1 MHRPSKIDKLPV
13 EIREQIAKLRDD
25 GHTLDEIMVHL
36 AKIGLDEDGMPS
48 RSGLHRHVQNLDAL
62 AEIITTSRA
71 SAEAL
76 ARRPEDPGAADRGLQ
91 LNVELLHGLTTRL
104 VAKTAAGE
112 GGTFN
117 AKELGFLAGAV
128 KSLAGAA
135 RADAMTKMA
144 IRKELRDEMDKH
156 VADIEADP
164 ETKTL
169 SPAEVLDRIRAL
181 YRGEG

>member
-1 MHRPSKIDKLPV
+1 MHRPSKVAKLPADV
-13 EIREQIAKLRDD
+13 REKIATLRDE
-25 GHTLDEIMVHL
+25 GHTLDEIMLHL

-62 AEIITTSRA
+62 AEIITTTRA
-71 SAEAL
+71 TAETL
-76 ARRPEDPGAADRGLQ
+76 ARRPDDPGAADRGLQ

-112 GGTFN
+112 SGTFT
-117 AKELGFLAGAV
+117 AKEIGFLAGAV
-128 KSLAGAA
+128 KSLAGAM
-135 RADAMTKMA
+135 RSDAMTKMA
-144 IRKELRDEMDKH
+144 IREEMRKELEKH
-156 VADIEADP
+156 VGEMEADP

-169 SPAEVLDRIRAL
+169 TPAEILARIRAL